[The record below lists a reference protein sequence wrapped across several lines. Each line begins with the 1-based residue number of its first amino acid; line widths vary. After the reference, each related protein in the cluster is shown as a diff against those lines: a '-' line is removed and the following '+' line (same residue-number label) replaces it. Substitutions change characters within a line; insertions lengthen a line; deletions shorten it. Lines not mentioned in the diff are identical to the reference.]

1 MESWKMK
8 LWENDTTLNYLFDN
22 SDVMLDTWTLP
33 LQDWIY
39 HSVVECIFLYSA
51 ITGKDS
57 QCSEALL
64 MINELEDVYKMKIRQ
79 IQNGYTKKF
88 EQFTVFRLQIK
99 INDLLL
105 LENSFSKII
114 GTEYDVWEVALD
126 TLVKEIQESGIIDP
140 DRVSYNQVA

>member
-39 HSVVECIFLYSA
+39 HSIVECIFLYSA

-64 MINELEDVYKMKIRQ
+64 MVNELEDVYKMKIRQ
-79 IQNGYTKKF
+79 IKNGYTKKF

-126 TLVKEIQESGIIDP
+126 TLVKEIQESGIIDA